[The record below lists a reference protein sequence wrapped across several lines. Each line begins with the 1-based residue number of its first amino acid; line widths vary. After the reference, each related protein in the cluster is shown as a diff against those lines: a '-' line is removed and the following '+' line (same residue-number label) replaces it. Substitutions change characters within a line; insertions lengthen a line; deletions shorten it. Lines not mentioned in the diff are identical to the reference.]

1 MAILIFGK
9 GVKMGKDRYIS
20 KEEYKEYEK
29 YKNAKKQGRL
39 LNPEGLLF
47 LAESADYDPI
57 RLGQIM
63 LSSVER
69 FKAADPYLKSLSED
83 KLIFK
88 PLPVKDEEEESFLPF
103 IEYTK

>member
-1 MAILIFGK
+1 
-9 GVKMGKDRYIS
+9 MGKDRYIS